1 MRASNFAAGA
11 TSLFV
16 ELALVRYMP
25 SEIRVLGYFTNFV
38 LFAAFLGLG
47 SGMMLGAR
55 EPRARVLAAFA
66 PVFLVTVVGAA
77 VGGGC

>member
-1 MRASNFAAGA
+1 VRASNFAAGA
-11 TSLFV
+11 ASLFV

-25 SEIRVLGYFTNFV
+25 SEVRVLGYFTNFV

-55 EPRARVLAAFA
+55 AEKARGLAAR
-66 PVFLVTVVGAA
+66 
-77 VGGGC
+77 